1 MSAKR
6 KRKIT
11 IVSIILLVV
20 AIGGTVAI
28 KANGKDKKPPESPVK
43 TAKAEV
49 GDVQVKVTE
58 VGTVEPEVKVEV
70 KSAISGKVIEILH
83 RDGDSCSAA
92 TVLARVEPDLN
103 QAQSLAD
110 TKNSVASAEIRYRD
124 AKKNFEDN
132 NKLFTQGLLAA
143 DAASRRRDR
152 VPRRRGRSTRRRE
165 EKYNLVEKSGIP
177 IGQSAANF
185 KGSNIVAPMDGV
197 VLTKNVEIGESITSG
212 VSSFNAGTVLFTVAD
227 TSSMIVK
234 AGVNEVDIG
243 KIRVGMPVRVT
254 LDAYPKVRFDGKID
268 RIAPAVRIDDKV
280 RVFDVEIRLDAQGRE
295 LRSGM
300 TANIEVN
307 GERKDKVLTVPVESV
322 FKRDDEEI
330 VYVKKT
336 IDPKAF
342 AEEGQEESQRR
353 PRRADKDAW
362 KKFFDKRIVVTGLAD
377 NARVEIV
384 SGLKPGEEVALE
396 DPTLPTRRTRKIT
409 TIRSA
414 RSSQLCSS
422 AG

>member
-11 IVSIILLVV
+11 ILTILVLVV

-28 KANGKDKKPPESPVK
+28 KASGKDKKPPESPVK
-43 TAKAEV
+43 TSKAEV
-49 GDVQVKVTE
+49 ADVQVKVTE

-70 KSAISGKVIEILH
+70 KSAISGKVIEIVH
-83 RDGDSCSAA
+83 RDGDVVSRG

-110 TKNSVASAEIRYRD
+110 TKNSVASAEIHYRD
-124 AKKNFEDN
+124 ARKKFEDN
-132 NKLFTQGLLAA
+132 NKLFTQGLLAPTQH
-143 DAASRRRDR
+143 RDVETEYLQAR
-152 VPRRRGRSTRRRE
+152 QDFE
-165 EKYNLVEKSGIP
+165 KAQEKYALVEKSGIP
-177 IGQSAANF
+177 ISQSAANF
-185 KGSNIVAPMDGV
+185 TGSTVVAPMDGV

-227 TSSMIVK
+227 TSRMIVK

-243 KIRVGMPVRVT
+243 KIRVSMPVKVT
-254 LDAYPKVRFDGKID
+254 LDAYPKVVFHGKID

-300 TANIEVN
+300 TANIEVH
-307 GERKDKVLTVPVESV
+307 GEQKSKVLTVPVESV
-322 FKRDDEEI
+322 FKRDEQEV
-330 VYVKKT
+330 VYVKKA

-342 AEEGQEESQRR
+342 AEEAKKPAKEGEKK
-353 PRRADKDAW
+353 ADKDAW
-362 KKFFDKRIVVTGLAD
+362 KKFFDKRVVTTGLAD
-377 NARVEIV
+377 NAKVEILA
-384 SGLKPGEEVALE
+384 GLKSGEEVALE
-396 DPTLPTRRTRKIT
+396 DPTLEKKDKDEDDN
-409 TIRSA
+409 
-414 RSSQLCSS
+414 
-422 AG
+422 

>member
-11 IVSIILLVV
+11 IVSILLLVIV
-20 AIGGTVAI
+20 IGGTVAI

-43 TAKAEV
+43 TAKTEI

-83 RDGDSCSAA
+83 RDGDVVRRG

-110 TKNSVASAEIRYRD
+110 TKNSVVSSEIRFRE
-124 AKKNFEDN
+124 ARKKFEDN
-132 NKLFTQGLLAA
+132 NKLLTQGLLAPA
-143 DAASRRRDR
+143 QH
-152 VPRRRGRSTRRRE
+152 RE
-165 EKYNLVEKSGIP
+165 VESEYLEARQDYEREREKYTLVEKSGIP
-177 IGQSAANF
+177 IGESAANF

-227 TSSMIVK
+227 TSRMIVK

-243 KIRVGMPVRVT
+243 KIHVGLPVRVT

-268 RIAPAVRIDDKV
+268 RIAPAVRIDEKV

-300 TANIEVN
+300 TANIEVI
-307 GERKDKVLTVPVESV
+307 GEKKEKVLSVPVESV
-322 FKRDDEEI
+322 FKRDDQEI
-330 VYVKKT
+330 VYVKKVL
-336 IDPKAF
+336 DPKAF
-342 AEEGQEESQRR
+342 AEESKGKKSPEQIKKEQ
-353 PRRADKDAW
+353 KDAW
-362 KKFFDKRIVVTGLAD
+362 KKFFDKRVIVTGLAD

-384 SGLKPGEEVALE
+384 SGLKLGEEVALE
-396 DPTLPTRRTRKIT
+396 DPTLDKKDNEDNDD
-409 TIRSA
+409 
-414 RSSQLCSS
+414 
-422 AG
+422 